1 MQKMREVLTQYQE
14 QMKALESSN
23 YALQVHLKQSHSAS
37 PLPDNR
43 HRDIF

>member
-1 MQKMREVLTQYQE
+1 
-14 QMKALESSN
+14 MKALESSN
-23 YALQVHLKQSHSAS
+23 YMYALQVHLKQSHSAS